1 MTGARFDPT
10 VVAVGAADHSA
21 ADVERVCLDLADRQ
35 GFIDRIADSDH
46 DIRFVFRHTL
56 YREQLYAGLT
66 AQRRTELHRRIG
78 RHLETLPGAEHEVAQ
93 LAHHFDLADDPRRA
107 ARYHQ
112 LAGELAGRR
121 CAPEE
126 AIRHLQRALELLARV
141 PADSERTQAE
151 VTLLIAL
158 GAQQMA
164 LRGWGA
170 PEVEQTYSRAQALCD
185 GAATAPALFPALW
198 GLWIFRWGRGDL
210 DSAHALCGDLERLAD
225 RSGEPMLRLQ
235 CHHAAWATCV
245 SRNDYAAAIAHARAA
260 ESVGA
265 GAADAPE
272 ALRFGNHDALV
283 CGASM
288 AGVALTFVGDAV
300 AARASSERALQRAR
314 QLQHPF
320 SSTLAL
326 YFASMLHQLL
336 DEPERCREFAEA
348 SQAQAVEQGFELF
361 RGWSDATAGW
371 AMAAT
376 GDGAA
381 GVERLRRGIATA
393 RKTGTAQLMP
403 YLAVLL
409 ADGCVRALQWD
420 AARAAVDQ
428 GLQAMGVDGGGLHR
442 GELLRIAALLDP
454 ARRAQLF
461 EQADEVARRLSSPWL
476 HERVARSR
484 GSNT

>member
-1 MTGARFDPT
+1 
-10 VVAVGAADHSA
+10 
-21 ADVERVCLDLADRQ
+21 
-35 GFIDRIADSDH
+35 
-46 DIRFVFRHTL
+46 
-56 YREQLYAGLT
+56 
-66 AQRRTELHRRIG
+66 
-78 RHLETLPGAEHEVAQ
+78 
-93 LAHHFDLADDPRRA
+93 
-107 ARYHQ
+107 
-112 LAGELAGRR
+112 
-121 CAPEE
+121 
-126 AIRHLQRALELLARV
+126 
-141 PADSERTQAE
+141 
-151 VTLLIAL
+151 
-158 GAQQMA
+158 MA

-198 GLWIFRWGRGDL
+198 GLWLFRWGRGDL

-260 ESVGA
+260 ASVDA

-283 CGASM
+283 CGDSM
-288 AGVALTFVGDAV
+288 AALALTYVGDAA
-300 AARASSERALQRAR
+300 AARASSERALRRAQ

-336 DEPERCREFAEA
+336 DEPGRCREFAEA

-376 GDGAA
+376 GEGAA
-381 GVERLRRGIATA
+381 GVERLHRGIATA

-409 ADGCVRALQWD
+409 ADGCMRAQQCD
-420 AARAAVDQ
+420 AARAAAEQ
-428 GLQAMGVDGGGLHR
+428 GLQAMGAHGGGLHR

-454 ARRAQLF
+454 ARRAELF
-461 EQADEVARRLSSPWL
+461 EQADEVARRLSGPWL
-476 HERVARSR
+476 HERIARSR
-484 GSNT
+484 GSSA